1 MPVASTHMGTDA
13 FPSTNTFSEHN
24 QMSFFQKT
32 VSFVIIYHRK
42 TKKAK
47 TTPVKMT
54 LVNETYHFKDIRELT
69 ISITL

>member
-1 MPVASTHMGTDA
+1 
-13 FPSTNTFSEHN
+13 
-24 QMSFFQKT
+24 MSFFQKT